1 MKRRTLL
8 GLLASARMPW
18 AQTTPFPGAQA
29 ETLQAVARVVLPS
42 ELGAAGLDRVAAEFT
57 QWVNGYRDGAE
68 PDHGY
73 GNTRIRSKGPSPAA
87 AYVRQLAALQGR
99 VDPDAVAAA
108 LKDAGV
114 TDLPRTPGASHVAAD
129 LMAFYFRGS
138 DANDLCYHA
147 QIGRDQCRGLPGS
160 DQPPAPLGRRA

>member
-1 MKRRTLL
+1 
-8 GLLASARMPW
+8 
-18 AQTTPFPGAQA
+18 
-29 ETLQAVARVVLPS
+29 VLPS
-42 ELGAAGLDRVAAEFT
+42 ELGDASLDRITAQFID
-57 QWVNGYRDGAE
+57 WVNGYREGAE
-68 PDHGY
+68 TDHGY

-87 AYVRQLAALQGR
+87 AYQRQLAALQGR
-99 VDPDAVAAA
+99 VDGETVAAA

-138 DANDLCYHA
+138 DANDLCYRA

-160 DQPPAPLGRRA
+160 DRPPAPLGRRA